1 MVKNTEK
8 KKFGNFIKEKQNLL
22 KWMYY
27 TPISVWM
34 SIFFGIPTLIILYFS
49 ILKKGAYGGV
59 AIPWKHTLDSYK
71 TLFTSSDM
79 IRIVMKTLNISF
91 WITIITLILALP
103 TAYFISRS
111 KYKNLWLLLIV
122 IPFWTNFLVRVFSFI
137 AILGNN
143 GIINQFLIK
152 VFKLKT
158 PLELLYN
165 KNAVII
171 ISVYVFL
178 PYAILPLYSA
188 IEKFDFSL
196 LDAASDLGAN
206 KFQSL
211 LRIFLP
217 GIKSGIIT
225 AMIFTLVP
233 SIGSYA
239 VPDLVGGTDGIMLG
253 NVIAS
258 RMFQLRDWPAAASIS
273 TIFIILTTIGVWISM
288 TLEKEEE

>member
-71 TLFTSSDM
+71 TLFTSIDM

>member
-8 KKFGNFIKEKQNLL
+8 KNVKNLIKENQNLL

-49 ILKKGAYGGV
+49 ILKKGTYGGV

-71 TLFTSSDM
+71 ILFTSNDM
-79 IRIVMKTLNISF
+79 IRIVIKTLNISF

-188 IEKFDFSL
+188 IEKFNFHSL
-196 LDAASDLGAN
+196 M
-206 KFQSL
+206 QQ
-211 LRIFLP
+211 
-217 GIKSGIIT
+217 
-225 AMIFTLVP
+225 
-233 SIGSYA
+233 
-239 VPDLVGGTDGIMLG
+239 
-253 NVIAS
+253 VI
-258 RMFQLRDWPAAASIS
+258 
-273 TIFIILTTIGVWISM
+273 
-288 TLEKEEE
+288 